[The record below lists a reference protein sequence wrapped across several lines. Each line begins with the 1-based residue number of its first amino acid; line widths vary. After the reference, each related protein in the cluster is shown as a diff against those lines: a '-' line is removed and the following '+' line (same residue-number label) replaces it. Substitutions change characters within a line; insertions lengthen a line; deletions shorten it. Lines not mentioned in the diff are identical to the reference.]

1 VKRILFVD
9 DERQVLDGLRSML
22 HTQRRVWDMTF
33 ACGGELALKELAT
46 GSFDVIVSDMRM
58 PVVDGAKLLDMVM
71 RDHPHTIRIVL
82 TGQTEREVSR
92 RLVHVAHQFLAKPCS
107 SQDLRQ
113 VIERALNL
121 QALLE
126 EEGLRQAVGEI
137 DQLPSKPSTYSR
149 LVEILAKPTSS
160 VSDAAAV
167 LERDVATSAKALQLV
182 NSAFFGLPR
191 RVTSVAEAV
200 SYLGLELIKAVVLA
214 AEAQGSAGAI
224 PRYEGFS
231 LEHLNDRAMFGGR
244 LARSMFTDAVKMQDC
259 VAASFLQDVGLL
271 VLSSKMR
278 DRFQRVLNTAREQG
292 QGLHAAELQEL
303 GVTHAEIGAYLL
315 GIWGLPYPVVEA
327 VAFHHSPDGSKTE
340 TFDVVSAVHVA
351 SALAEELGPPA
362 PPGVIGSGAVLD
374 EEHLRRVGVLDK
386 LPAWRA
392 LARREAQRMA

>member
-9 DERQVLDGLRSML
+9 DEQQVLDGIRSML
-22 HTQRRVWDMTF
+22 HTQRRVWEMKF
-33 ACGGELALKELAT
+33 ACGGEKALTELLA
-46 GSFDVIVSDMRM
+46 GPYDVIVSDMRM
-58 PVVDGAKLLDMVM
+58 PVVDGAKLLDTVM
-71 RDHPHTIRIVL
+71 RDYPHVIRIVL

-126 EEGLRQAVGEI
+126 QEGLRQAVGEI
-137 DQLPSKPSTYSR
+137 AQLPPKPSTYSK
-149 LVEILAKPTSS
+149 LVQILAKPTSS
-160 VSDAAAV
+160 VADAASV
-167 LERDVATSAKALQLV
+167 LEQDVATSAKALQLV

-191 RVTSVAEAV
+191 RVTNVSEAV
-200 SYLGLELIKAVVLA
+200 SYLGLELVKAIVLT

-224 PRYEGFS
+224 PAYDGFS
-231 LEHLNDRAMFGGR
+231 LEHLNAQAMFGGR
-244 LARSMFTDAVKMQDC
+244 LARSMLADPVKMQDC

-271 VLSSKMR
+271 VMSAKMQTT
-278 DRFQRVLNTAREQG
+278 FARVLATARADGE
-292 QGLHAAELQEL
+292 GLYAAELKEL
-303 GVTHAEIGAYLL
+303 GVSHAEIGAYLL

-327 VAFHHSPDGSKTE
+327 VAFHHSPDSSLTE

-351 SALAEELGPPA
+351 SALSEEFGPPA
-362 PPGVIGSGAVLD
+362 PTGVIKAGAQLD

-386 LPAWRA
+386 LPAWREM
-392 LARREAQRMA
+392 ARREAKRLG